1 MARNKNRL
9 KETAVA
15 DDVKKDDQL
24 NETPT
29 DVQEPVGEQNPAEE
43 QSGDGTD
50 ANEGA
55 ESEGEEPASDD
66 QQDLPDDVAAAA
78 DDVILEEPALPEATA
93 EATTEL
99 SDLAITLK
107 EPLIPPVKSD
117 RVEALISYIGEYV
130 EKMNPSRFMDVKTGV
145 PQQAR
150 LYRLLSDLIR
160 LDFVEFKECMD
171 RLLGLVHTHR
181 AGAFNDL
188 YSRRFFE
195 QLYPTL
201 TPPQVREFDNL
212 LSIIVTIGAAANR
225 SKAMAH
231 VDLSFALKSVTDPKA
246 QQNLA
251 AYFSAMR

>member
-43 QSGDGTD
+43 QSGEGTD

-66 QQDLPDDVAAAA
+66 QQDLPDDV
-78 DDVILEEPALPEATA
+78 ILEEPALH